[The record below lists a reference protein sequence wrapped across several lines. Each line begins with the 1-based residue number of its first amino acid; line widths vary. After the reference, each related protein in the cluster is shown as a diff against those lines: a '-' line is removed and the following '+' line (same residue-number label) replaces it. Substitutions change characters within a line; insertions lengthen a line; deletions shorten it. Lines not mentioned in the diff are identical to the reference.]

1 MSRPDNLD
9 REAARF
15 AAAMLAQGSRLGI
28 LAPRSPED
36 LARLDAIAAA
46 PAPRRRRQRP
56 DTVPVWDDIAKA
68 CEAPSVP
75 MFPED

>member
-1 MSRPDNLD
+1 MSDNLE

-56 DTVPVWDDIAKA
+56 DTMPVWQDLATA
-68 CEAPSVP
+68 TEAPSLP
-75 MFPED
+75 LFPED